1 VRDVGLEVIYL
12 LFNEG
17 YSATAG
23 DDCPRPARACL
34 LGLQP
39 STTARGIAM
48 HQLIAYLF
56 FDGTCA
62 HAMRFCERTLGGK
75 LSLM

>member
-1 VRDVGLEVIYL
+1 
-12 LFNEG
+12 
-17 YSATAG
+17 
-23 DDCPRPARACL
+23 
-34 LGLQP
+34 
-39 STTARGIAM
+39 M